1 MQMRDVCKENVGME
15 LPLPRKM
22 RKLFDHN
29 IDARNTANSLIK
41 GRGGEQEE
49 RNRRRRRR
57 PSRAEFAVLKTTMQ
71 KQI

>member
-1 MQMRDVCKENVGME
+1 MRDVCKENVGME

-49 RNRRRRRR
+49 RNRRRSRRR